1 MIYDGATLQ
10 AAASVTLYDYGVPQ
24 PGSSETSQ
32 MTQNIHDEVV
42 TFKNNLELQLEDIAL
57 ERDGIVPELYFDT
70 FDLHQIVL
78 GLEAFYHLKVDFD
91 EPKFKNKN
99 TLVHSLAYSGWLG
112 KFKLLPPHQAE
123 FLKLVNFNFGMGIE
137 SDPDGR
143 ATAFFKDVG
152 LTNPSIFNITSPED
166 VGKEQLLDF
175 LKVPAGLTED
185 LFKALQCLLPW
196 HARLGKLIPR
206 NILELEK
213 QKLDFNRL
221 FQSDLIQGLKR
232 SFDARRRNAVVN
244 NFADA
249 SAIFML
255 IDHLEKFNAGTARTI
270 PRFYLSSPL
279 FQEIVDEAGAQ
290 RLLTYRNPLGNVSSV
305 LRGSD
310 YYIFKAS
317 FRRRQEFAG
326 EADSPTLLASEEYLK
341 ELYKEVTS
349 IVESQKVL
357 SIKTLEEIKF
367 DGEPLSK
374 IIKAL
379 QTFSFLENVWLKYE
393 APRESLE
400 VVREVI
406 EAAREMQN
414 TDFEHNVAEAIRATS
429 QKLSENVEEYKWIS
443 SLWVNLEIASAAL
456 HRRAAVNN
464 FSPPALFRDFGLLRY
479 GFPEDTHRSIRE
491 VLEELLYGETTER
504 DARIRVAMACLNGS
518 RDLVNNLNDL
528 VLGVAILIVTKMNA
542 ELLSLLEKINPQPHY
557 SLQIALIERMLESN
571 PASQKAA
578 ELLRQLEE
586 KHQNSPPDSQTRADL
601 AVGLAYLY
609 FRLWHRRGGYVT
621 WRPNVTA
628 TSKEAAAEAQP
639 FVDSAI
645 TYAWE
650 AYGLLTDVMK
660 KAYALNLCLYYSVEG
675 GSDDRIPDMND
686 IAVDLAGY
694 KADRALWQYRFDDT
708 LARYFHRLATVATSE
723 VEWKHLM
730 EKAQMHIE
738 EAYRDTHGDKEVET
752 NNTVISVAR
761 QKGFQRSK

>member
-1 MIYDGATLQ
+1 
-10 AAASVTLYDYGVPQ
+10 
-24 PGSSETSQ
+24 

-42 TFKNNLELQLEDIAL
+42 TFKKNLELQLEDIAL

-70 FDLHQIVL
+70 VDLHRIVL

-91 EPKFKNKN
+91 ERKFKDKN

-112 KFKLLPPHQAE
+112 RFKLLPPHQAE

-137 SDPDGR
+137 GDPDGR

-152 LTNPSIFNITSPED
+152 LANPSIFDLTSPED

-185 LFKALQCLLPW
+185 LFKALQCILPW
-196 HARLGKLIPR
+196 HARLGKLISR
-206 NILELEK
+206 NILEPEK
-213 QKLDFNRL
+213 TKLDFDRL
-221 FQSDLIQGLKR
+221 FKSDILQKLKR
-232 SFDARRRNAVVN
+232 SLYNRRPNSVVN

-249 SAIFML
+249 CAICML
-255 IDHLEKFNAGTARTI
+255 VDQLDKFNARVAQTI

-279 FQEIVDEAGAQ
+279 FQKIVDEAGAAH
-290 RLLTYRNPLGNVSSV
+290 LLTYRNPLGNVSSV
-305 LRGSD
+305 LRDSD

-326 EADSPTLLASEEYLK
+326 GADSPTLLASEVYLE
-341 ELYKEVTS
+341 ELYKKVTS
-349 IVESQKVL
+349 IVESQKV
-357 SIKTLEEIKF
+357 ITIETLEEIKF
-367 DGEPLSK
+367 DGEPLSEV
-374 IIKAL
+374 IRAL

-406 EAAREMQN
+406 EAAREMHN
-414 TDFEHNVAEAIRATS
+414 KEFEHNVAEAIRATS
-429 QKLSENVEEYKWIS
+429 QKLSENVEEYRWIS
-443 SLWVNLEIASAAL
+443 ALWVNLEVASAS
-456 HRRAAVNN
+456 RRWSAAVNN

-479 GFPEDTHRSIRE
+479 GFPEDTHQSIRE
-491 VLEELLYGETTER
+491 VLEALLYGETTER
-504 DARIRVAMACLNGS
+504 DARVRVAVACLNGS
-518 RDLVNNLNDL
+518 RDPVKNLNDL

-542 ELLSLLEKINPQPHY
+542 ELLSLLDKINPLPHY
-557 SLQIALIERMLESN
+557 SLQIALVERMLEAN
-571 PASQKAA
+571 PSSRRAA
-578 ELLRQLEE
+578 KLLRQLEE
-586 KHQNSPPDSQTRADL
+586 QHQDSPPDSQTRADL

-609 FRLWHRRGGYVT
+609 FRLWHSRGGYVT
-621 WRPNVTA
+621 WRPNAAA

-645 TYAWE
+645 NYARE
-650 AYGLLTDVMK
+650 AHGLLTDVMK

-686 IAVDLAGY
+686 IAVALAGY
-694 KADRALWQYRFDDT
+694 KGDRDLWQYRFDDT

-723 VEWKHLM
+723 VEWRHLM
-730 EKAQMHIE
+730 EMAQMHIE
-738 EAYRDTHGDKEVET
+738 EAYRDTHRDKEVET

-761 QKGFQRSK
+761 QKGFQRLK